1 MIMMQMVSLMRMKM
15 IVMVMD
21 NPMLQINHAEVV
33 VVDVDEVVVEVV
45 TENLVM

>member
-1 MIMMQMVSLMRMKM
+1 MIMMQTENLMKMKM
-15 IVMVMD
+15 IVMEID

-45 TENLVM
+45 MESLVM